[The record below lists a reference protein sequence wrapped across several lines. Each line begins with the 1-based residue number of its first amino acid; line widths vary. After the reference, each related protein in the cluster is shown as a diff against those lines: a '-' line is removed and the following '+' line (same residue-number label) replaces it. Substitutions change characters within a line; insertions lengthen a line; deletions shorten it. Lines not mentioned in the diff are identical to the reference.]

1 MFKSVWNYFDPLS
14 MVVIVLTLVL
24 FVIALFVKD
33 SVTNCCRRWSVS
45 GFGEADHDEPQERCL
60 GQTGGRKIGED
71 PESAPNHKR
80 AERLK
85 HVAHAPI
92 FTAILSSTLRSGML
106 HFLTCRIL
114 RSELHG
120 RES

>member
-1 MFKSVWNYFDPLS
+1 MSKAVWNYFDPLS

-24 FVIALFVKD
+24 FVIALFVKGFGHAG
-33 SVTNCCRRWSVS
+33 VWSVS
-45 GFGEADHDEPQERCL
+45 GFGEADHDEPQERRL

-92 FTAILSSTLRSGML
+92 FTAILSSTLRSGCYT
-106 HFLTCRIL
+106 F
-114 RSELHG
+114 
-120 RES
+120 